1 MIVKM
6 KFLQIS
12 GPETDI
18 DRMCSQYLSKHEMQL
33 ENAIAELKT
42 TDNLQP
48 FIEVNPY
55 TDPLAKAEH
64 FCELLS
70 KELSREKVKPDRTKD
85 TDAILEMIR
94 DINRDYVMLQEKR
107 ELLKKDADEL
117 KEKAKALEPFRSMN
131 IDLGQVAKYRFLNV
145 RFGRIGLDYY
155 QRLEKYLF
163 GDLDAVFLEGS
174 RNDSY
179 VYGSYV
185 TSNKEKSRADSVFNS
200 LHFERIKL
208 NEGFQGTPQ
217 QAYEEIQKKLEDAG
231 KEIEEIDKKLGE
243 LMKSHAGELLGARDI
258 LREASNYF
266 DVRKKAAKIENEEE
280 KGGYYTLCGWMGEED
295 VEEFL
300 RETKDDPKVM
310 VMVEED
316 REKYFGESPTKL
328 KNPRFFK
335 PFEMFIRMYG
345 LPAADEMDP
354 TMFVAITYTFIFGA
368 MFGDL
373 GQGAVLFVGGGLLYL
388 IKKINLAGIISIAGL
403 FSMFFGVM
411 FGSVFGFEDVIPA
424 LWIRPVEAMTDLP
437 FIGQLNTVF
446 VVAIAFGMGLNILV
460 IIFQIINA
468 ARAHDKEN
476 LLFSHNGIAGLVF
489 YAFIVLTV
497 VLYMSGH
504 KTPGNIL
511 MIIFLGI
518 PILLFLFKEPLGNLV
533 EKRHKKME
541 TGKGM
546 FLVQGFFELFET
558 MLSYFSNTLSYVRIG
573 AFAVS
578 HAAIMEVVLMLA
590 GAESGSPN
598 WIGVIFGNAFVM
610 ALEGLIVGIQVLRLE
625 YYEMFS
631 RFYKGSGR
639 EFKPF
644 NRIDSAH

>member
-18 DRMCSQYLSKHEMQL
+18 DRMCSQYLSRHEMQL
-33 ENAIAELKT
+33 ESAIAELKT

-55 TDPLAKAEH
+55 RDPLAKVES
-64 FCELLS
+64 FCELLNQ
-70 KELSREKVKPDRTKD
+70 EKIKPDRTMD
-85 TDAILEMIR
+85 TDSVLAMIR
-94 DINRDYVMLQEKR
+94 DINHDYVDMQEKR
-107 ELLKKDADEL
+107 ELLKKQADEM
-117 KEKAKALEPFRSMN
+117 KEKANALEPFRSLD
-131 IDLGQVAKYRFLNV
+131 IDLGRATKYRFLNV

-155 QRLEKYLF
+155 RRLEKYLF
-163 GDLDAVFLEGS
+163 NDLDAVFLEGS

-179 VYGSYV
+179 VYGGYI
-185 TSNKEKSRADSVFNS
+185 TSNKEKSKADSIFNS
-200 LHFERIKL
+200 LHFEKIDL
-208 NEGFQGTPQ
+208 ITDYSGTPE
-217 QAYEEIQKKLEDAG
+217 QAYGAIEKKLENV
-231 KEIEEIDKKLGE
+231 KREIAEIDKRSEE
-243 LMKSHAGELLGARDI
+243 LMNNHAAKLLGARDK
-258 LREASNYF
+258 LKEAADYF
-266 DVRKKAAKIENEEE
+266 DIRKKAARIENEEE
-280 KGGYYTLCGWMGEED
+280 KGGYYILCGWMGEED
-295 VEEFL
+295 VEEFVK
-300 RETKDDPKVM
+300 ETRDDSKVM

-335 PFEMFIRMYG
+335 PFEMFIEMYG

-354 TMFVAITYTFIFGA
+354 TMFVALTYTFIFGA

-373 GQGAVLFVGGGLLYL
+373 GQGAVLFVVGGLLYL
-388 IKKINLAGIISIAGL
+388 TKKMNLAGIISIAGV

-411 FGSVFGFEDVIPA
+411 FGSVFGFENVIPA
-424 LWIRPVEAMTDLP
+424 MWIRPVEAMTRLP

-446 VVAIAFGMGLNILV
+446 VVAIAFGMGLNLLV
-460 IIFQIINA
+460 MIFQIINA
-468 ARAHDKEN
+468 ARAHDMEN
-476 LLFSHNGIAGLVF
+476 LLFSHNGVAGLVF

-497 VLYMSGH
+497 VLYMTGH

-511 MIIFLGI
+511 LVVFLGI
-518 PILLFLFKEPLGNLV
+518 PILLFLFKEPLGGLV
-533 EKRHKKME
+533 EKRHQKME
-541 TGKGM
+541 MSKGM
-546 FLVQGFFELFET
+546 FLIQGFFELFET

-578 HAAIMEVVLMLA
+578 HAAIMEVVLMLS
-590 GAESGSPN
+590 GAENGSPN
-598 WIGVIFGNAFVM
+598 WFGVILGNLIVM

-639 EFKPF
+639 PFKPF
-644 NRIDSAH
+644 NHANIVH